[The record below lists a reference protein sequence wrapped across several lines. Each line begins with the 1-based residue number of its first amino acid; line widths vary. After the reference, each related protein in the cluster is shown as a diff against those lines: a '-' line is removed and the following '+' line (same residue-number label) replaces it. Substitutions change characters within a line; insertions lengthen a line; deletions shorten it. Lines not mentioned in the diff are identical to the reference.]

1 MTDPDEDFA
10 PPPPRSRFR
19 RLRKL
24 ALWTLGLFGAVA
36 LVLYLGR
43 WQVGRAGEQL
53 LRVETARLDA
63 TDPGWKLDDL
73 FAERQK
79 KPPPDAR
86 TAATEILRIAENLPD
101 DWKKWRNSDDAMKW
115 LGGRC
120 DNHLRPKD
128 TTDLARKH
136 AADTFF
142 LRGEAILLRD
152 RPPGHFPVTIA
163 ADPLG
168 TLLPHLDSCR
178 QLLTL
183 LQYDAYL
190 AVLDRNPDRAIS
202 AARGALA
209 VGRAIGDE
217 PLLVS
222 QLVRIAS
229 VVLAAQTAMQVV
241 AWGEPTDGLAE
252 LQAELLAEAE
262 VPYFQI
268 GMRGERAMLD
278 RVFRGLED
286 GSIPPEN
293 WFRYADVPKPGPE
306 HYAAFKTYRALI
318 PGDHAK
324 TLELT
329 TRYLDA
335 AKLPHHEQL
344 AVMNAVP
351 IPPGPPEDFRYIL
364 TRLLLPACHKV
375 AEAGLRA
382 RAELLAAATGV
393 ACERYRQKHG
403 RWPRD
408 PAELTPTFLPAVP
421 LNPFDGKP
429 ISYRV
434 SEDRVA
440 VYFFWADS
448 PRKTDFLPEDLRDGP
463 SGATFGSRLWN
474 PDRRGLPAEEKK
486 DP

>member
-1 MTDPDEDFA
+1 VTDPDEDFA
-10 PPPPRSRFR
+10 PPPPRSRLR
-19 RLRKL
+19 RLRKVV
-24 ALWTLGLFGAVA
+24 LWVFGVCATIA

-43 WQVGRAGEQL
+43 WQVGRVGAER
-53 LRVETARLDA
+53 LRIETARLDA
-63 TDPGWKLDDL
+63 AEPDWKLDAV

-79 KPPPDAR
+79 QAPPDAR
-86 TAATEILRIAENLPD
+86 TAATEILRLAESLPD
-101 DWKKWRNSDDAMKW
+101 DWKKWRNSDDAMSW

-128 TTDLARKH
+128 TTDIARKH

-142 LRGEAILLRD
+142 LRGEAIRLRD
-152 RPPGHFPVTIA
+152 RPPGHFPVTL
-163 ADPLG
+163 ADDPIG

-178 QLLTL
+178 QLLSL

-190 AVLDRNPDRAIS
+190 AVLDKNPNRAIS

-209 VGRAIGDE
+209 VGRTIGDE
-217 PLLVS
+217 PLLIS

-229 VVLAAQTAMQVV
+229 VVLAAQTAMQVI

-252 LQAELLAEAE
+252 LQAELLTEAE

-268 GMRGERAMLD
+268 GMRGERAVLD

-286 GSIPPEN
+286 GTIPPEH
-293 WFRYADVPKPGPE
+293 WFRYAEVGQPGPE
-306 HYAAFKTYRALI
+306 HYAAFKTYRAFI

-324 TLELT
+324 TLEIT
-329 TRYLDA
+329 TKYLDA
-335 AKLPHHEQL
+335 AKLPYHEQL
-344 AVMNAVP
+344 AAMNAVP
-351 IPPGPPEDFRYIL
+351 IPRGPPEDFRYIL
-364 TRLLLPACHKV
+364 TRLLLPACQKV

-403 RWPRD
+403 RLPQN
-408 PAELTPTFLPAVP
+408 PAELVPTFLPAVP

-434 SEDRVA
+434 SADRVA

-448 PRKTDFLPEDLRDGP
+448 PRKVQDLPEDFRDGP
-463 SGATFGSRLWN
+463 PGAAFGYRLWN